1 MAQLTPIRGFS
12 NTPVSKTICI
22 VSTLVALGLSIFQMK
37 HYVRLSIDPYI
48 LEYSQYWRVITYEM
62 SVINES
68 DYMLC
73 VLLWFHYKNLE
84 RFYGSRKYASLI
96 VVFALY
102 NSLVCFIVMSLGQL
116 GVNLAVYL
124 ISSIA
129 NGGKGDIAYNTT
141 VFNQVALGP
150 LGILSSLYICY
161 GANIPTSY
169 KFKILLSKPTLLDDG
184 EVHPSNSSKELV
196 LTNHFQIH
204 IIYTLLLLNNGL
216 GSIIPCLV
224 GIALGK
230 LHSNELL
237 PGARNWL
244 IPVSVFEAFMHP
256 RKLVS
261 SLWPSTRGR
270 RSGGYQTIDNAN
282 ANVNDLMADEDTEE
296 VLDEGRSNNQA
307 HEIRAETPVRP
318 LGSQFLDTFRT

>member
-1 MAQLTPIRGFS
+1 MAQLTPIRGFN

-48 LEYSQYWRVITYEM
+48 LEYAQYWRVLTYEM

-73 VLLWFHYKNLE
+73 VLLWFQYKNLE
-84 RFYGSRKYASLI
+84 RFYGSRKYVSLI

-102 NSLVCFIVMSLGQL
+102 NSIVCFLVMSLGQL
-116 GVNLAVYL
+116 GVNFAVYL
-124 ISSIA
+124 VSLIA
-129 NGGKGDIAYNTT
+129 SGGKGDIEYNTT

-204 IIYTLLLLNNGL
+204 IIYTLLLLNNGS

-224 GIALGK
+224 GIVIGK
-230 LHSNELL
+230 LYSNELL
-237 PGARNWL
+237 PGTKDWL
-244 IPVSVFEAFMHP
+244 IPVRVFEAFMHP
-256 RKLVS
+256 RKFGS
-261 SLWPSTRGR
+261 SLLSSTRGI
-270 RSGGYQTIDNAN
+270 RSGDYQTINNAN
-282 ANVNDLMADEDTEE
+282 ANANELIADEDAEE
-296 VLDEGRSNNQA
+296 ILDEGRSNNRA